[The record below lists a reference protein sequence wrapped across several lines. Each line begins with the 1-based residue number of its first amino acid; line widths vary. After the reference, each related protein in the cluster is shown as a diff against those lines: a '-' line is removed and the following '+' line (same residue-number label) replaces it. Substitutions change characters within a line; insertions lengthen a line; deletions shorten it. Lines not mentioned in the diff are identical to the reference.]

1 MGSINLSNGHSEA
14 PCSRGA
20 HRGERGRGGIPT
32 AASIP
37 TTDYDFQSNNQRF
50 DKMAT
55 AQEHPALQS
64 KPAAPAEN
72 ISVTEKILRTGTLNA
87 LNLRRINFITPLN
100 HSLTTSPRTR
110 TR

>member
-14 PCSRGA
+14 PRSRGA
-20 HRGERGRGGIPT
+20 HRGERGRGRIPA

-37 TTDYDFQSNNQRF
+37 TTDYANNQRF
-50 DKMAT
+50 DKMTT

-72 ISVTEKILRTGTLNA
+72 ISSTDGAENLRTGTLNA
-87 LNLRRINFITPLN
+87 LNPRRLNFTSPLN
-100 HSLTTSPRTR
+100 NPLTTSPRTR

>member
-1 MGSINLSNGHSEA
+1 MGCINLSNGHSGA
-14 PCSRGA
+14 PRSCGA
-20 HRGERGRGGIPT
+20 HRGERGRGRIPA

-37 TTDYDFQSNNQRF
+37 TTDYDFQSNNQRL
-50 DKMAT
+50 DKVAT

-72 ISVTEKILRTGTLNA
+72 ISSTEKTRRTGKLNA
-87 LNLRRINFITPLN
+87 LNPRRLNFTTPLN